1 MTKIELLKHK
11 LIAKNQFNSDKEQE
25 LTKKEQQLKVWEEAL
40 IERENTLKTNEKNLK
55 IMYESYRDDINYIE
69 QIMEDIKVKT
79 EKINIVESLFG
90 DLNEIDI
97 NELKGLLELI

>member
-25 LTKKEQQLKVWEEAL
+25 LKAWEKTL
-40 IERENTLKTNEKNLK
+40 IKREDTLKTNEKNLN
-55 IMYESYRDDINYIE
+55 IMYKSYLDDVTYME
-69 QIMEDIKVKT
+69 KLMEDIIVKT
-79 EKINIVESLFG
+79 EKINIVESLLG

-97 NELKGLLELI
+97 DELKGLLGLI

>member
-1 MTKIELLKHK
+1 MTKIELLKRK

-25 LTKKEQQLKVWEEAL
+25 LIKKEQQLKVWEEAL
-40 IERENTLKTNEKNLK
+40 TERENTLKTNEKNLN
-55 IMYESYRDDINYIE
+55 IMYESYRDDVNYME
-69 QIMEDIKVKT
+69 QIMEDIMVKT
-79 EKINIVESLFG
+79 EKINIVESLLG